1 MSKTNEVGPSGAQH
15 REMLEVMTKTHSWI
29 DTMQI
34 AGIGETVVV
43 TAIHTALVERAL
55 RAGGVA
61 KTVEWLQG
69 QADMVAALGHDLLAE
84 IRKQGR

>member
-1 MSKTNEVGPSGAQH
+1 VTAPSGEQH
-15 REMLEVMTKTHSWI
+15 REMLDVLKRAHAWI
-29 DTMQI
+29 DAMQT
-34 AGIGETVVV
+34 AGIAENVIV

-61 KTVEWLQG
+61 KTAEWLQG

-84 IRKQGR
+84 INRQGR